1 MTKEKETFYLDIV
14 DVVEHED
21 GSATFQFQTSDD
33 AKKMFAELGM
43 RLVLHCAAV
52 GRSTEDVLESIVT
65 DIEAPS
71 PMSNPGDKD
80 YEV

>member
-33 AKKMFAELGM
+33 AKKMFNEIM
-43 RLVLHCAAV
+43 KAAW
-52 GRSTEDVLESIVT
+52 S
-65 DIEAPS
+65 
-71 PMSNPGDKD
+71 
-80 YEV
+80 